1 MFFAV
6 QGMLAPGQVPPDHHV
21 SIQRPLDAGR
31 VVLDAAVPDDVLRDQ
46 GRLRH
51 LPPAPEHLDGPGRD
65 RFALAHLLGRVADAT
80 SYIRMSPE
88 DLPPFVWELFA
99 AARPVVFVW
108 TDPTTGVRVER
119 VVAAVRRHGDPDG
132 RTGHTTPGPRRP

>member
-6 QGMLAPGQVPPDHHV
+6 QEMLAPGQVPPDHHV

-46 GRLRH
+46 GSLRH
-51 LPPAPEHLDGPGRD
+51 VPPAPEHLDGSARH
-65 RFALAHLLGRVADAT
+65 RFTLEHLLGRVDGAT
-80 SYIRMSPE
+80 SYIRMPPE
-88 DLPPFVWELFA
+88 DLPPFVWALFA

-108 TDPTTGVRVER
+108 TDPTTGAPVER
-119 VVAAVRRHGDPDG
+119 VVAAVRRDGDQGGRSG
-132 RTGHTTPGPRRP
+132 RTPPGPRRP